1 MKTRSFPESNYK
13 AIFHNHKT
21 IRMTIDPNKP
31 ITELKYPE
39 FYDVAINNRCNAN
52 CPWCYVNAK
61 ETGKDFAMIVDK
73 IDAFFGSMSEN
84 ERPFQ
89 VAIGGAGEPTLHP
102 NFVDVLEKFHK
113 LGIVPNYTTNGM
125 YLTSEIIEATKK
137 YSGGVAV
144 SAHDHLDEYWN
155 ASLDKFIEAG
165 IRTNLHIIISDR
177 KSVDRF
183 LEIREKYAGK
193 VEYFVLLPYMIHGRA
208 KAKDLDFNYLFE
220 KLKQL
225 GAVKDIAFGANFY
238 PYLIEHDVKWLD
250 ISLYEPEI
258 LSGYLKMDSMILYK
272 SSFSDELKIN

>member
-1 MKTRSFPESNYK
+1 
-13 AIFHNHKT
+13 
-21 IRMTIDPNKP
+21 MTVDPSKP

-73 IDAFFGSMSEN
+73 IDAYFGSMSEN

-102 NFVDVLEKFHK
+102 KFIEVLQKFHE

-125 YLTSEIIEATKK
+125 SLSDDIIEATKK

-144 SAHDHLDEYWN
+144 SAHDHLDKYWKS
-155 ASLDKFIEAG
+155 ALDRFIKEG
-165 IRTNLHIIISDR
+165 IRTNLHVIISDR
-177 KSVDRF
+177 ESVDKF
-183 LEIREKYAGK
+183 LSVYEQYKGK

-208 KAKDLDFNYLFE
+208 KAKELDFNYLFE

-225 GAVKDIAFGANFY
+225 GTVKDIAFGANFY
-238 PYLIEHDVKWLD
+238 PYLVENDVKWLD
-250 ISLYEPEI
+250 VSIYEPEI
-258 LSGYLKMDSMILYK
+258 LSKYLVLDDMSLYS
-272 SSFSDELKIN
+272 SSFSDDKIIQT